1 MLIQGKECNNM
12 LPPNITIPTKYLGLN
27 KDDVDYFIE
36 SLLEGHNKLLN
47 KLIREIK
54 MLETKKENL
63 LLELEQAKQ
72 DQIIYKDEAP
82 LINQN
87 ELMIDAHKRVE
98 KTISL
103 IDEIANQKIEQ
114 IIERAKFQIEEY
126 DAILN
131 DLQNEIDD
139 KKERIEN
146 LLAQVISL
154 LKTNIDDIHI
164 KGNMHVSD
172 DEDFNVIKNV
182 DFTGNNKNDVIGLFG
197 KRDEEAKPYNKI
209 PKIVEEKVIK
219 SLASYNDTKT
229 EFLKN
234 LNAILN
240 SADGGEKASGAL
252 LLIEINEFIVANYL
266 FDSYSD
272 DILINEVLTRI
283 KGINDNLYVA
293 RLSYDQVGIIYNG
306 IGNADTIGKLA
317 KIILKQIS
325 RKIIV
330 KDKKAEL
337 SANIGISVYDNNS
350 NNSEA
355 IMNYAGIALYKS
367 KDQGKNLYYF
377 ADEVLIDDLKFSN
390 DMKLDLVEAIEQ
402 KALELY
408 YQPQYLS
415 ETKELYGFEAL
426 LRWTDERYNKIPIY
440 NIIQIAE
447 KEALLD
453 DITDL
458 IFKKACYF
466 AKRINSKNSK
476 KNLIVYINFTP
487 TQILKDEF
495 IGNITKIIE
504 QIGVSPNNLGFEI
517 TESCFMDNFKENCLK
532 IEQIRNMGITISI
545 DDFGT
550 GYSSLSYLLK
560 MPVSIIKIDKTFL
573 DDLKTNEKC
582 EMFIRSIISITHDL
596 GLKVVAEG
604 VEDNIQCEMLVDMK
618 CDYLQGFYLA
628 KPLPEEEAYMYV

>member
-1 MLIQGKECNNM
+1 M

-36 SLLEGHNKLLN
+36 TLLEGHNKLLN

-63 LLELEQAKQ
+63 LLELEQANEN
-72 DQIIYKDEAP
+72 QIIYKDEEP
-82 LINQN
+82 IINQN
-87 ELMIDAHKRVE
+87 ELMTDAHKRVE

-114 IIERAKFQIEEY
+114 IIEKAKLQIEEY
-126 DAILN
+126 DTTLN
-131 DLQNEIDD
+131 ELQNEIDD

-154 LKTNIDDIHI
+154 LKTNIADIHVKDDIH
-164 KGNMHVSD
+164 VSV

-182 DFTGNNKNDVIGLFG
+182 DFTGNNKNDVIGLFD

-219 SLASYNDTKT
+219 SLASYYDTKT

-234 LNAILN
+234 LDVILN
-240 SADGGEKASGAL
+240 SSDGGEKASGAL
-252 LLIEINEFIVANYL
+252 LLVEINEFIVANYL

-283 KGINDNLYVA
+283 KGINDNLYVV

-306 IGNADTIGKLA
+306 IDNADTIGKLA

-350 NNSEA
+350 NDSEA

-390 DMKLDLVEAIEQ
+390 EMKFDLVDAIEQ

-415 ETKELYGFEAL
+415 ETKELIGFEAL
-426 LRWTDERYNKIPIY
+426 LRWTDERYNKIPIL
-440 NIIQIAE
+440 NIIKIAE

-466 AKRINSKNSK
+466 AKRINSKSSK

-495 IGNITKIIE
+495 IGNITKIID
-504 QIGVSPNNLGFEI
+504 QIGVSPKNLGFEI
-517 TESCFMDNFKENCLK
+517 TESCFMDSFKENCLK

-560 MPVSIIKIDKTFL
+560 MPVSVIKIDKTFL

-582 EMFIRSIISITHDL
+582 EMFISSIINITHDL

-604 VEDNIQCEMLVDMK
+604 VEDNVQCEMLTDMK

>member
-1 MLIQGKECNNM
+1 MLIEGKECNNM
-12 LPPNITIPTKYLGLN
+12 LPSNISIPTKYLGLN

-47 KLIREIK
+47 KLIREFK
-54 MLETKKENL
+54 MLENKKENL
-63 LLELEQAKQ
+63 LSELEKVKEE
-72 DQIIYKDEAP
+72 QIIYEDEAP
-82 LINQN
+82 IIEQN
-87 ELMIDAHKRVE
+87 ELMVDAHKRVDT
-98 KTISL
+98 TISL

-114 IIERAKFQIEEY
+114 IIERAKIQIEEY
-126 DAILN
+126 DTTLN
-131 DLQNEIDD
+131 ELQNEIDD

-146 LLAQVISL
+146 LLSQVISL
-154 LKTNIDDIHI
+154 LKTNIDDIPI
-164 KGNMHVSD
+164 KDDRKYDEDETD

-182 DFTGNNKNDVIGLFG
+182 NFTGSKKNDVIDLFN
-197 KRDEEAKPYNKI
+197 KRDEEAKPYTKI

-219 SLASYNDTKT
+219 SLASYYDTKT
-229 EFLKN
+229 EFLKT
-234 LNAILN
+234 LDGILN
-240 SADGGEKASGAL
+240 SESAEKASGAL
-252 LLIEINEFIVANYL
+252 FLVEINEFIVANYL

-272 DILINEVLTRI
+272 DILINEVLDRI
-283 KGINDNLYVA
+283 KGINDNLYVV

-306 IGNADTIGKLA
+306 TDNADTIGKLA
-317 KIILKQIS
+317 KIIIKQIS

-330 KDKKAEL
+330 KDKKTEL
-337 SANIGISVYDNNS
+337 SANIGISVYGDKVND
-350 NNSEA
+350 SEA

-408 YQPQYLS
+408 YQPQYIS
-415 ETKELYGFEAL
+415 GTKELYGFEAL

-466 AKRINSKNSK
+466 AKRINSKSSK

-495 IGNITKIIE
+495 VGNITRIIE
-504 QIGVSPNNLGFEI
+504 QIGVSPKNLGFEI

-545 DDFGT
+545 DDVGP
-550 GYSSLSYLLK
+550 G
-560 MPVSIIKIDKTFL
+560 
-573 DDLKTNEKC
+573 
-582 EMFIRSIISITHDL
+582 FIVL
-596 GLKVVAEG
+596 C
-604 VEDNIQCEMLVDMK
+604 QCQPIGQAGCPKE
-618 CDYLQGFYLA
+618 YY
-628 KPLPEEEAYMYV
+628 

>member
-1 MLIQGKECNNM
+1 M

-36 SLLEGHNKLLN
+36 TLLEGHNKLLN

-63 LLELEQAKQ
+63 LLELEQANEN
-72 DQIIYKDEAP
+72 QIIYKDEEP
-82 LINQN
+82 IINQN
-87 ELMIDAHKRVE
+87 ELMTDAHKRVE

-114 IIERAKFQIEEY
+114 IIEKAKLQIEEY
-126 DAILN
+126 DTTLN
-131 DLQNEIDD
+131 ELQNEIDD

-154 LKTNIDDIHI
+154 LKTNIDDIHVKDDI
-164 KGNMHVSD
+164 HVSV

-182 DFTGNNKNDVIGLFG
+182 DFTGNNKNDVIGLFD

-219 SLASYNDTKT
+219 SLASYYDTKT

-234 LNAILN
+234 LDVILN
-240 SADGGEKASGAL
+240 SSDGGEKASGAL
-252 LLIEINEFIVANYL
+252 LLVEINEFIVANYL

-283 KGINDNLYVA
+283 KGINDNLYVV

-306 IGNADTIGKLA
+306 IDNADTIGKLA

-350 NNSEA
+350 NDSEA

-390 DMKLDLVEAIEQ
+390 EMKFDLVDAIEQ

-415 ETKELYGFEAL
+415 ETKELIGFEAL
-426 LRWTDERYNKIPIY
+426 LRWTDERYNKIPIL
-440 NIIQIAE
+440 NIIKIAE

-466 AKRINSKNSK
+466 AKRINSKSSK

-495 IGNITKIIE
+495 IGNITKIID
-504 QIGVSPNNLGFEI
+504 QIGVSPKNLGFEI
-517 TESCFMDNFKENCLK
+517 TESCFMDSFKENCLK

-560 MPVSIIKIDKTFL
+560 MPVSVIKIDKTFL

-582 EMFIRSIISITHDL
+582 EMFISSIINITHDL

-604 VEDNIQCEMLVDMK
+604 VEDNVQCEMLTDMK

>member
-1 MLIQGKECNNM
+1 M
-12 LPPNITIPTKYLGLN
+12 LPSNIAIPTKYLGLN
-27 KDDVDYFIE
+27 KNDVDYFID
-36 SLLEGHNKLLN
+36 SLLEEHNKLLN
-47 KLIREIK
+47 KLIREVK
-54 MLETKKENL
+54 MLESKKQNL
-63 LLELEQAKQ
+63 LIEVEKAK
-72 DQIIYKDEAP
+72 DEQIIYEDED
-82 LINQN
+82 LVIEQD
-87 ELMIDAHKRVE
+87 ELMVDAHKRVDT
-98 KTISL
+98 TISL

-114 IIERAKFQIEEY
+114 IIERAKAQIDEY
-126 DAILN
+126 DTTLN
-131 DLQNEIDD
+131 ELQNEIDD

-146 LLAQVISL
+146 LLSQVISL
-154 LKTNIDDIHI
+154 LKTNIDDIHVTGD
-164 KGNMHVSD
+164 KKYNEKYDED

-182 DFTGNNKNDVIGLFG
+182 NFTGNKKNDVVELFNKNDG
-197 KRDEEAKPYNKI
+197 EAKPYTKI
-209 PKIVEEKVIK
+209 PKNVEEKVIK
-219 SLASYNDTKT
+219 SLASYQDTKS
-229 EFLKN
+229 EFLKT
-234 LNAILN
+234 LDEILN
-240 SADGGEKASGAL
+240 STSVEKASGAL
-252 LLIEINEFIVANYL
+252 FLVEINEFIVANYL

-283 KGINDNLYVA
+283 KGINDNLYVV

-306 IGNADTIGKLA
+306 IDNADTIGKLA
-317 KIILKQIS
+317 KIILKQVS
-325 RKIIV
+325 RKIVV
-330 KDKKAEL
+330 KDKKTEL
-337 SANIGISVYDNNS
+337 SSNIGISVYGDKV

-367 KDQGKNLYYF
+367 KEQGKNLFYF
-377 ADEVLIDDLKFSN
+377 ADEILIDDLKFSN

-408 YQPQYLS
+408 YQPQYLA
-415 ETKELYGFEAL
+415 ETKELVSFEAL

-453 DITDL
+453 DMTDL

-466 AKRINSKNSK
+466 AKRINAKNSK
-476 KNLIVYINFTP
+476 KNLVVYINFTP

-495 IGNITKIIE
+495 VENITKIIE
-504 QIGVSPNNLGFEI
+504 QIGVSPKNLGFEI
-517 TESCFMDNFKENCLK
+517 TESCFMDSFKENCLK
-532 IEQIRNMGITISI
+532 IEQIRDMGITISI

-560 MPVSIIKIDKTFL
+560 MPVSVIKIDKTFL

-604 VEDNIQCEMLVDMK
+604 VEDSVQSDMLTSMK